1 MRAASRDAQ
10 SNPPRRPGS
19 AYLYRAL
26 QIPLAKGEQGA
37 GIRHG
42 EAYGRWREQM
52 RPLNALKRQFA
63 IGNGSKR
70 VESAGGKPLRDIPPK
85 PGPQP

>member
-10 SNPPRRPGS
+10 ANPPRRPGS
-19 AYLYRAL
+19 AYRCRAL
-26 QIPLAKGEQGA
+26 QILLAKHEQGA
-37 GIRHG
+37 GVRRG
-42 EAYGRWREQM
+42 ETYGRGREQM

-70 VESAGGKPLRDIPPK
+70 VEKRRWGAIA
-85 PGPQP
+85 